1 MEDDGLILKLGT
13 AEGCDE
19 KVGTALGRLDSLG
32 TFDGILLGLE
42 EEISLGMEDG
52 EDEGN
57 SLGSVDGID
66 EGAKVGVRL
75 GIMLFVGDAEGTDD
89 NVGRLDG

>member
-1 MEDDGLILKLGT
+1 
-13 AEGCDE
+13 
-19 KVGTALGRLDSLG
+19 
-32 TFDGILLGLE
+32 
-42 EEISLGMEDG
+42 MEDG
-52 EDEGN
+52 KDEGN

>member
-1 MEDDGLILKLGT
+1 
-13 AEGCDE
+13 
-19 KVGTALGRLDSLG
+19 
-32 TFDGILLGLE
+32 
-42 EEISLGMEDG
+42 MEDG

-57 SLGSVDGID
+57 SLGSVDGMD

-75 GIMLFVGDAEGTDD
+75 GIMLLVGDAEGTDD